1 MSLKPNMP
9 KTFSGDRDFLKLNA
23 WIYQVD
29 EYFNIVNFRKTDE
42 EAIDNRSKVRFAS
55 LLLDG
60 DAALWWFTL
69 VRGS

>member
-1 MSLKPNMP
+1 MP